1 MKINETDIDIDKAM
15 DFANYKSLLFKRRNN
30 GMYLNDFQIDVLK
43 RNGLNYMEY
52 TNMQTLLFDIEEVLN
67 SDYDDE
73 LDIVGS
79 QLAEFIYYHDTK
91 K

>member
-1 MKINETDIDIDKAM
+1 MKINETDIDINTVMEYVD
-15 DFANYKSLLFKRRNN
+15 DKSLLFKHRNN

-52 TNMQTLLFDIEEVLN
+52 ANMQTLLFDIEEVLN